1 MVYTVLMD
9 KLDVKTISSAV
20 AECARPYPVNRAYLF
35 GSCARG
41 DADTASDVDLCIE
54 CDRGFTLFMLSSFAA
69 RLEETLGRSVDIVC
83 GEESFYPRAK
93 ERYLKDR
100 LMVYAQS

>member
-1 MVYTVLMD
+1 MNS
-9 KLDVKTISSAV
+9 LDVKTISSAV
-20 AECARPYPVNRAYLF
+20 AECARPDPVSKAYLF

-41 DADTASDVDLCIE
+41 DDDAASDIDLCIE
-54 CDRGFTLFMLSSFAA
+54 CDRGFTLFMLSSFASK
-69 RLEETLGRSVDIVC
+69 LEDALGRSVDIVC